1 MLGDARAPI
10 RDALIRHLRDGTES
24 VGTWL
29 SERVS
34 KGEAMRALGG
44 RSTLS
49 ISLGIGGAILI
60 LLAWEVFT
68 AGAAATN
75 VIGTV
80 NRGLVPADILW
91 IISILCFAAAILI
104 FGTTPDPSSDELT
117 DN

>member
-1 MLGDARAPI
+1 MTEVKRA
-10 RDALIRHLRDGTES
+10 
-24 VGTWL
+24 TWL
-29 SERVS
+29 SESVS
-34 KGEAMRALGG
+34 KVEAVRTLGR
-44 RSTLS
+44 RSAFS

-60 LLAWEVFT
+60 LVAWEVFT

-91 IISILCFAAAILI
+91 MISVVCFATAILVY
-104 FGTTPDPSSDELT
+104 GTNPDSSSDELS